1 MLLCALLVWVIFP
14 FEYLAIDEISIRKTY
29 LTETDCNKDLNKN
42 NIKNRNCILIDKR
55 VDFSYE
61 EWGNDICF
69 MSENIWEGK

>member
-1 MLLCALLVWVIFP
+1 M
-14 FEYLAIDEISIRKTY
+14 
-29 LTETDCNKDLNKN
+29 DCNKYLNKN

-69 MSENIWEGK
+69 MSENKWEGK